1 MNILQLR
8 AAGHQIVDVF
18 PFFNELELLE
28 IRFEILS
35 PYVDRFVLVE
45 SPVTYSGRPKPLWFE
60 QNKSR
65 FSKWS
70 EKIIHHIISKPFDSA
85 VKAKARVLS
94 PDTPED
100 EREVL
105 QMTLESPLTNGVLH
119 WRREFHQRESI
130 RCAIPKL
137 HPHDIVFVGDL
148 DEIWNPHLEVTWD
161 DTVVFRLQQEVYAYW
176 LNNQSSENWSSAIFT
191 SYRNIKNQSLN
202 ELRANSAQLT
212 TQLVPNGGWHFSYQG
227 GSSRIEQKL
236 ESFGHTE
243 YNTWRIKSRI
253 SRRLSQRR
261 DILGRPIS
269 YRKCETGL
277 PDSVLLRK
285 SLMPDWFL

>member
-1 MNILQLR
+1 MNILELR

-35 PYVDRFVLVE
+35 PYVDHFVLVE
-45 SPVTYSGRPKPLWFE
+45 SPATFSGRPKPLWFE
-60 QNKSR
+60 QNKFR
-65 FSKWS
+65 YSKWNDQ
-70 EKIIHHIISKPFDSA
+70 IIHHVISQPFDSA
-85 VKAKARVLS
+85 AEVRAMLLS
-94 PDTPED
+94 PDTTDD

-105 QMTLESPLTNGVLH
+105 RMTLSSPLTNGELQ
-119 WRREFHQRESI
+119 WMREFHQRESI
-130 RCAIPKL
+130 RLAIPSLK
-137 HPHDIVFVGDL
+137 PNDIVFLGDL
-148 DEIWNPHLEVTWD
+148 DEIWNPQLQVAWD
-161 DTVVFRLQQEVYAYW
+161 ETVVFRLRQEVYAYW

-191 SYRNIKNQSLN
+191 SYRNVKSQSLN
-202 ELRANSAQLT
+202 ELRANSANLT
-212 TQLVPNGGWHFSYQG
+212 TQLVPDGGWHFSYQG

-243 YNTWRIKSRI
+243 LNTWWIKSRI
-253 SRRLSQRR
+253 TRRLSQRR

-277 PDSVLLRK
+277 PSSVLLRK